1 MKVRSKLKKP
11 AVLLV
16 VFLFFLPQ
24 NLAALGGN
32 NNTQNS
38 HLAGRERL
46 NILTINLLFS
56 ETETRDDRLKT
67 IADWVANNS
76 VDVVLLQEV
85 VGGFL
90 AGTDNSAEDLQNIL
104 LEEHG
109 ISYNLRTAFET
120 GVDGLLS
127 VGNATLS
134 RWEVEL
140 SIVENLP
147 KTSELEWNGIR
158 IKLRRNVL
166 MLRLNIPTVGPIHV
180 YNTHLCA
187 ACTIGEQEAQV
198 DELLSDMENTESSIA
213 GENPIILGG
222 DFNIDRYKKNQGERF
237 LYEKITSGGF
247 IDAYAAAVSDP
258 LDTLCEE
265 ENNADEHCTLGVSNL
280 NGNNA
285 RRIDYIFSKG
295 FGEVIEG
302 RVIFNT
308 TIAGDPT
315 VSDHAAV
322 FTILSFPFIMA
333 LPYIPLLLLDNP

>member
-1 MKVRSKLKKP
+1 MKIRSKLTKP
-11 AVLLV
+11 AVFLV
-16 VFLFFLPQ
+16 AFLFFLPQ
-24 NLAALGGN
+24 NLAAIGENNDTQN
-32 NNTQNS
+32 NNV
-38 HLAGRERL
+38 AGRERL

-56 ETETRDDRLKT
+56 ETDTRDDRLKT
-67 IADWVANNS
+67 IADWVANNN

-85 VGGFL
+85 VGGYL
-90 AGTDNSAEDLQNIL
+90 ADTDNSAEDLQDIL

-109 ISYNLRTAFET
+109 LSYNLRTAFET
-120 GVDGLLS
+120 GVKDLLR

-140 SIVENLP
+140 STVENLP
-147 KTSELEWNGIR
+147 KTSELEWKGIK

-166 MLRLNIPTVGPIHV
+166 MLRLNIPNVGPIHV

-187 ACTIGEQEAQV
+187 ACTIGELEAQV
-198 DELLSDMENTESSIA
+198 DELLSDMESTESSIA
-213 GENPIILGG
+213 GDNPIILGG
-222 DFNIDRYKKNQGERF
+222 DFNIDRYKNNQEERF
-237 LYEKITSGGF
+237 LYEKITSGDF
-247 IDAYAAAVSDP
+247 TDVYAAAVSDP
-258 LDTLCEE
+258 LDTLCEDN
-265 ENNADEHCTLGVSNL
+265 NNADEHCTVGVSSL
-280 NGNNA
+280 NGSKA

-308 TIAGDPT
+308 TITGDPT

-322 FTILSFPFIMA
+322 FTILNLPFVKA

>member
-1 MKVRSKLKKP
+1 MKIRSKLTKP
-11 AVLLV
+11 AVFLV
-16 VFLFFLPQ
+16 AFLFFLVQ
-24 NLAALGGN
+24 NLAAIGENNDTQN
-32 NNTQNS
+32 NND
-38 HLAGRERL
+38 AGRERL

-85 VGGFL
+85 VGGYL
-90 AGTDNSAEDLQNIL
+90 ADTDNSAEDLQDIL

-109 ISYNLRTAFET
+109 LSYNLRTAFET
-120 GVDGLLS
+120 GVEGLLS

-140 SIVENLP
+140 RVVENLP
-147 KTSELEWNGIR
+147 TASELEWNGIK

-166 MLRLNIPTVGPIHV
+166 MLRLKIPDVGPIHV

-187 ACTIGEQEAQV
+187 GCTIGEQEAQV

-222 DFNIDRYKKNQGERF
+222 DFNIDRYNNNQGERF

-247 IDAYAAAVSDP
+247 IDAYAAAVVDP

-265 ENNADEHCTLGVSNL
+265 ENNADEHCTVGVSNL

-295 FGEVIEG
+295 VGEVIEG
-302 RVIFNT
+302 RVVFNT
-308 TIAGDPT
+308 TLTGDPT

-322 FTILSFPFIMA
+322 FTVFNLPFTKA
-333 LPYIPLLLLDNP
+333 LPHIPLLLLGNP

>member
-1 MKVRSKLKKP
+1 MKVRSKLFKP

-16 VFLFFLPQ
+16 AFLFFLPQ

-32 NNTQNS
+32 KNTQNS
-38 HLAGRERL
+38 HLADRERL

-56 ETETRDDRLKT
+56 ETETRDNRLKT
-67 IADWVANNS
+67 IAEWVANNS

-90 AGTDNSAEDLQNIL
+90 AGTDNSAEDLQDIL

-109 ISYNLRTAFET
+109 LSYHLRTAFET
-120 GVDGLLS
+120 GVEGLLS

-140 SIVENLP
+140 SMVENLP
-147 KTSELEWNGIR
+147 KASELEWKGIK

-166 MLRLNIPTVGPIHV
+166 MLRLKIPDVGPIHV

-187 ACTIGEQEAQV
+187 GCTVGEQEAQV

-213 GENPIILGG
+213 EANPIILGG
-222 DFNIDRYKKNQGERF
+222 DFNIDRYNNNQGERF

-247 IDAYAAAVSDP
+247 SDAYAAAVRDP
-258 LDTLCEE
+258 LDTLCEDE
-265 ENNADEHCTLGVSNL
+265 DHADDHCTVGVSNL

-302 RVIFNT
+302 RVVFNT
-308 TIAGDPT
+308 TITGDPT

-322 FTILSFPFIMA
+322 FTMLN
-333 LPYIPLLLLDNP
+333 LPSTKTLPHIPLLLLGNP

>member
-1 MKVRSKLKKP
+1 MKVRSKLFKP
-11 AVLLV
+11 GVLLV
-16 VFLFFLPQ
+16 AFLFFLPQ

-32 NNTQNS
+32 KAAQSS
-38 HLAGRERL
+38 HLASRDRL

-67 IADWVANNS
+67 IAGWVADHG

-90 AGTDNSAEDLQNIL
+90 ADTDNSAEDLQGIL

-109 ISYNLRTAFET
+109 LRYHLRTAFET
-120 GVDGLLS
+120 GVEGLLS

-140 SIVENLP
+140 SVVENLP
-147 KTSELEWNGIR
+147 KASELEWNGIR

-166 MLRLNIPTVGPIHV
+166 MLRLKIPDVGPIHV

-187 ACTIGEQEAQV
+187 GCTIGEQQAQV
-198 DELLSDMENTESSIA
+198 EELLSDMENTESSIE
-213 GENPIILGG
+213 GVNSIILGG
-222 DFNIDRYKKNQGERF
+222 DFNIDRYKNNQGERF

-247 IDAYAAAVSDP
+247 IDAYAAAVSDT
-258 LDTLCEE
+258 LDTLCEDE
-265 ENNADEHCTLGVSNL
+265 DLADEHCTVGVSNL

-295 FGEVIEG
+295 VGEVIEG
-302 RVIFNT
+302 RVVFNT
-308 TIAGDPT
+308 TLTGDPT

-322 FTILSFPFIMA
+322 FTVFNLPFTKA
-333 LPYIPLLLLDNP
+333 LPHIPLLLLGNP